1 MIERGARCPDLE
13 VRQHDIGFCHLLD
26 DAREAGGKIELIGK
40 NIFRAGQRHP
50 DVDEILKFEA
60 AKEG

>member
-1 MIERGARCPDLE
+1 M
-13 VRQHDIGFCHLLD
+13 D

-40 NIFRAGQRHP
+40 NIFRAGQRRP